1 MLIHPE
7 IRTSEPPL
15 HPPYGILQL
24 AAITDQLG
32 HKIAIMDNNAFR
44 LPIDS
49 IRETIKEEQWDV
61 IGVGGLTTQYRFIK
75 ELLPVCRDEHPDAL
89 IVGGGG
95 FLTAMPLQMMKW
107 LPDLDI
113 GAIGESYI
121 TWAEILEHAEGR
133 DWKRIKGL
141 VYRQGKQI
149 KLTSMRP
156 LISNEKLDEE
166 MPFPGYEFSPVE
178 IYLQNSM
185 IPYCPETM
193 TPSVRRLDV
202 LTSYGCPW
210 SCSFCFHLGQSPG
223 CQSKIYNQK
232 VSGPAFRQHSPEYV
246 CNLIQHLRLQYCINF
261 VSFIDENL
269 TSNRKWFFEF
279 CDKLEETGLATLV
292 KWGMVCHTKTVDP
305 QLLQTGK
312 DHGLCYISY
321 GGETTSPNLLAKIGK
336 GQDKAQMEAAITA
349 TQAAGINPIMSFIIG
364 FPETTI
370 DDLIGDC
377 QFFID
382 NRVHVMPFFLQPYP
396 GSRLFTEH
404 KDEIIRQNLKNSDEE
419 QMVSGRILP
428 FTYSPIRDFPPD
440 GKYEITEKDLARLL
454 TQDELLPILQRVMAK
469 HDVGGYKIKSIAEAK
484 ASLGEK
490 PADGVTITKSWMIK
504 HLNEIQTKLR
514 DEALERW
521 IMNLD
526 DATKLSVN
534 LTKFNDV
541 ELAGLR
547 YMLSMW
553 DIERLKKFK
562 ESKESEK

>member
-1 MLIHPE
+1 MHPE
-7 IRTSEPPL
+7 IRTTEPPL

-32 HKIAIMDNNAFR
+32 HKIAIMDNNAYR

-49 IRETIKEEQWDV
+49 IREEIKHDQWDI
-61 IGVGGLTTQYRFIK
+61 IGIGGLTTQYRFVK
-75 ELLPVCRDEHPDAL
+75 EILPVARDEHPDAL

-95 FLTAMPLQMMKW
+95 FLTAQPIQMMKW
-107 LPDLDI
+107 LPELDI
-113 GAIGESYI
+113 GSVGESYI
-121 TWAEILEHAEGR
+121 TWAEILEHAERR
-133 DWKRIKGL
+133 DWKHIKGI
-141 VYRQGKQI
+141 VYRQGKQA
-149 KLTSMRP
+149 KLSPMRP
-156 LISNEKLDEE
+156 LISSKDLDEE
-166 MPFPGYEFSPVE
+166 IPFPAYEFSPIDV
-178 IYLQNSM
+178 YLQNSM

-232 VSGPAFRQHSPEYV
+232 VLGPPFRQHTPEYV
-246 CNLIQHLRLQYCINF
+246 CNLIQHLRMQYCINF

-279 CDKLEETGLATLV
+279 CDKLEETGLATLI

-305 QLLQTGK
+305 QLLQIGK
-312 DHGLCYISY
+312 DHGCCYISY
-321 GGETTSPNLLAKIGK
+321 GGETRSQHLLDKIGK
-336 GQDKAQMEAAITA
+336 GQTKEQMEAAITA

-370 DDLIGDC
+370 DDVIGDC

-382 NRVHVMPFFLQPYP
+382 NRIHVMPFFLQPYP
-396 GSRLFTEH
+396 GSRLYTEH
-404 KDEIIRQNLKNSDEE
+404 LDEIIRQNLKDSDEE
-419 QMVSGRILP
+419 SIV
-428 FTYSPIRDFPPD
+428 FRDRDIDFSIF
-440 GKYEITEKDLARLL
+440 KKVM
-454 TQDELLPILQRVMAK
+454 EL
-469 HDVGGYKIKSIAEAK
+469 HGIKE
-484 ASLGEK
+484 
-490 PADGVTITKSWMIK
+490 PITKSWMTK
-504 HLNEIQTKLR
+504 HLNEIQTKLK

-526 DATKLSVN
+526 DATKMSVN
-534 LTKFNDV
+534 LTDFNDV

-547 YMLSMW
+547 YMLQMW
-553 DIERLKKFK
+553 EIERLKKFK
-562 ESKESEK
+562 ELIDNKNAHALAHAIDG